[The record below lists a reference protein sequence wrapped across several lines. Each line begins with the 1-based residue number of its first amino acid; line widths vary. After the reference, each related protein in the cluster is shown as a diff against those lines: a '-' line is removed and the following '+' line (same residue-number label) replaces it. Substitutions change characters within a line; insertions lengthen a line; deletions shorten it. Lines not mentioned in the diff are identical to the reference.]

1 MKKLII
7 YFILTF
13 LLTLL
18 SAINL
23 YINVSGS
30 TFTMPSGNNSSQENN
45 KYHQYNIENKYT
57 KSINKYN
64 IHDNNITNKKNNLGD
79 NIKNKSGNN
88 KPDTNNIK
96 QNIQN
101 NNTPVPYSTTNN
113 TNYNKNSNGFDKNKT
128 NKKTGKNKTN
138 NKINNNKTNNKN
150 INSNNSNNNNSISKK
165 PVSNIT
171 SGNNNINNII
181 IEFSKH
187 FIKIPVGKTI
197 NISLK
202 IKPNNLSYKKIIYTS
217 DNNSVAIYKNN
228 KITGIKKGFTTVLI
242 KLPDGTIKAACPIKV
257 V

>member
-242 KLPDGTIKAACPIKV
+242 KLPDGTIKAACPVKV
-257 V
+257 F

>member
-30 TFTMPSGNNSSQENN
+30 TFTMPSDNNSSQENN

-242 KLPDGTIKAACPIKV
+242 KLPDGTIKAACPVKV

>member
-30 TFTMPSGNNSSQENN
+30 TFTMPSDNNSSQENN

-171 SGNNNINNII
+171 SGNNNINNIPPNPYSLKWANFLTYGSTQSI
-181 IEFSKH
+181 ISSLLVKNSTIFLLSPEDSVPFCPESPNTNTAHIIINTNKINL
-187 FIKIPVGKTI
+187 FTFIIKILI
-197 NISLK
+197 LF
-202 IKPNNLSYKKIIYTS
+202 YT
-217 DNNSVAIYKNN
+217 
-228 KITGIKKGFTTVLI
+228 
-242 KLPDGTIKAACPIKV
+242 
-257 V
+257 

>member
-101 NNTPVPYSTTNN
+101 NNTPVPV
-113 TNYNKNSNGFDKNKT
+113 FLLVLFL
-128 NKKTGKNKTN
+128 
-138 NKINNNKTNNKN
+138 
-150 INSNNSNNNNSISKK
+150 SK
-165 PVSNIT
+165 PF
-171 SGNNNINNII
+171 
-181 IEFSKH
+181 EF
-187 FIKIPVGKTI
+187 
-197 NISLK
+197 L
-202 IKPNNLSYKKIIYTS
+202 L
-217 DNNSVAIYKNN
+217 
-228 KITGIKKGFTTVLI
+228 
-242 KLPDGTIKAACPIKV
+242 
-257 V
+257 

>member
-165 PVSNIT
+165 PFSNIT

-242 KLPDGTIKAACPIKV
+242 KLPDGTIKAACPVKV

>member
-113 TNYNKNSNGFDKNKT
+113 TNYNKNSNGFD
-128 NKKTGKNKTN
+128 
-138 NKINNNKTNNKN
+138 NNKTNNKN

-242 KLPDGTIKAACPIKV
+242 KLPDGTIKAACPVKV

>member
-30 TFTMPSGNNSSQENN
+30 TFTMPSDNNSSQENN

-242 KLPDGTIKAACPIKV
+242 KLPDGTIKAACPVKV
-257 V
+257 F

>member
-242 KLPDGTIKAACPIKV
+242 KLPDGTIKAACSVKV

>member
-242 KLPDGTIKAACPIKV
+242 KLPDGTIKAACPVKV

>member
-1 MKKLII
+1 MQI
-7 YFILTF
+7 
-13 LLTLL
+13 
-18 SAINL
+18 
-23 YINVSGS
+23 
-30 TFTMPSGNNSSQENN
+30 
-45 KYHQYNIENKYT
+45 
-57 KSINKYN
+57 
-64 IHDNNITNKKNNLGD
+64 NNITNKKNNLGD

-242 KLPDGTIKAACPIKV
+242 KLPDGTIKAACPVKV

>member
-79 NIKNKSGNN
+79 NIKNKSRNN

-242 KLPDGTIKAACPIKV
+242 KLPDGTIKAACPVKV
-257 V
+257 F

>member
-1 MKKLII
+1 MKKLLI

-242 KLPDGTIKAACPIKV
+242 KLPDGTIKAACPVKV

>member
-1 MKKLII
+1 MEII
-7 YFILTF
+7 LKISL
-13 LLTLL
+13 
-18 SAINL
+18 AI
-23 YINVSGS
+23 I
-30 TFTMPSGNNSSQENN
+30 
-45 KYHQYNIENKYT
+45 
-57 KSINKYN
+57 
-64 IHDNNITNKKNNLGD
+64 
-79 NIKNKSGNN
+79 

-228 KITGIKKGFTTVLI
+228 KITGIKKD
-242 KLPDGTIKAACPIKV
+242 LPQFL
-257 V
+257 

>member
-101 NNTPVPYSTTNN
+101 NNTPVPYNTTNN

-242 KLPDGTIKAACPIKV
+242 KLPDGTIKAACPVKV

>member
-138 NKINNNKTNNKN
+138 NKN

-242 KLPDGTIKAACPIKV
+242 KLPDGTIKAACPVKV

>member
-64 IHDNNITNKKNNLGD
+64 IHDNNITNKKNNPGD

-242 KLPDGTIKAACPIKV
+242 KLPDGTIKAACPVKV

>member
-128 NKKTGKNKTN
+128 N
-138 NKINNNKTNNKN
+138 NKN

-242 KLPDGTIKAACPIKV
+242 KLPDGTIKAACPVKV

>member
-242 KLPDGTIKAACPIKV
+242 KLPDGTIKAARPVKV

>member
-45 KYHQYNIENKYT
+45 KYHQYNIENKHT

-242 KLPDGTIKAACPIKV
+242 KLPDGTIKAACPVKV